1 MTPTA
6 DDPRP
11 WVGVGVIIVRE
22 GRVLLGRRLGAHGAG
37 TWALP
42 GGHLEHGE
50 DVDDCARREARE
62 ETGLH
67 LGDIT
72 AGPYVSHVFED
83 SGRHYVT
90 LFVVASSADGEP
102 ERREPAKCEG
112 WEWHGWSAL
121 PQPLFAPLRT
131 LFATGYRPPLIDRR
145 AEAP

>member
-1 MTPTA
+1 MTATA
-6 DDPRP
+6 GDPRP

-50 DVDDCARREARE
+50 EVGDCARREARE
-62 ETGLH
+62 ETGLQ
-67 LGDIT
+67 LDDVA

-90 LFVVASSADGEP
+90 LFVVAESAAGEP
-102 ERREPAKCEG
+102 ERREPDKCEG
-112 WEWHGWSAL
+112 WEWHHWDGL
-121 PQPLFAPLRT
+121 PLPLFAPLRK
-131 LFATGYRPPLIDRR
+131 LFATGYRPPMVVRR
-145 AEAP
+145 GEAR